1 MCVGRISGLRRRLDS
16 APGKSGFAR
25 GERVLKEFKEFIS
38 KGSLVDIAV
47 GFVMG
52 VAFASVVS
60 AFVGRIVNPLIG
72 MIFNVSSL
80 DSSLTFGTI
89 DEATGLPAGSV
100 GAFLGALLNFVI
112 VGFVMFMVVRAYN
125 RMKAKEASAP
135 AEPSDDIVL
144 LTEIRDSLKR

>member
-1 MCVGRISGLRRRLDS
+1 
-16 APGKSGFAR
+16 
-25 GERVLKEFKEFIS
+25 VLKEFKEFIS

>member
-1 MCVGRISGLRRRLDS
+1 MTVVMFS
-16 APGKSGFAR
+16 AWETGPAK
-25 GERVLKEFKEFIS
+25 GERVREEFKEFIS

-60 AFVGRIVNPLIG
+60 TFVGRIVNPLIG
-72 MIFNVSSL
+72 MIFSVSSL
-80 DSSLTFGTI
+80 DASLTFGKI
-89 DEATGLPAGSV
+89 DETTGIPAGSV
-100 GAFLGALLNFVI
+100 GAFIGAVINFVI

-125 RMKAKEASAP
+125 KMKAQEEAAP
-135 AEPSDDIVL
+135 AERSEDIVL

>member
-1 MCVGRISGLRRRLDS
+1 M
-16 APGKSGFAR
+16 
-25 GERVLKEFKEFIS
+25 LKEFKEFIS
-38 KGSLVDIAV
+38 KGSLIDIAV

-100 GAFLGALLNFVI
+100 GAFLGALINFVI
-112 VGFVMFMVVRAYN
+112 VGFVMFMVVKAYN
-125 RMKAKEASAP
+125 RMKAKEEEAP
-135 AEPSDDIVL
+135 AEPSEDIVL
-144 LTEIRDSLKR
+144 LTEIRDALKR

>member
-1 MCVGRISGLRRRLDS
+1 
-16 APGKSGFAR
+16 
-25 GERVLKEFKEFIS
+25 VLKEFKDFIS
-38 KGSLVDIAV
+38 KGSLIDIAV

-52 VAFASVVS
+52 LAFASVVS
-60 AFVGRIVNPLIG
+60 TFVGRIVNPLIG

-80 DSSLTFGTI
+80 DTSLTFGNI
-89 DEATGLPAGSV
+89 DEATGLAAGSV
-100 GAFLGALLNFVI
+100 GAFIGALLNFVI

-125 RMKAKEASAP
+125 KMKAAEEEAP

>member
-1 MCVGRISGLRRRLDS
+1 
-16 APGKSGFAR
+16 
-25 GERVLKEFKEFIS
+25 VLKEFKEFIS
-38 KGSLVDIAV
+38 KGSLIDIAV

-100 GAFLGALLNFVI
+100 GAFLGALINFVI
-112 VGFVMFMVVRAYN
+112 VGFVRFMVVKAYN
-125 RMKAKEASAP
+125 RMKAKEDEAP
-135 AEPSDDIVL
+135 AEPAEDIVL

>member
-1 MCVGRISGLRRRLDS
+1 M
-16 APGKSGFAR
+16 
-25 GERVLKEFKEFIS
+25 LKEFRDFIS
-38 KGSLVDIAV
+38 KGSLIDIAL

-80 DSSLTFGTI
+80 DTSLTFGTI

-125 RMKAKEASAP
+125 RMKAKEEEAP
-135 AEPSDDIVL
+135 AEPSEDIVL